1 MPPHATKTP
10 AQFTRRPALQ
20 IIALLGALLPAL
32 TPSMTWAQ
40 NYPAKTIT
48 LVVPFAAGGG
58 TDSIARDVA
67 RVLSEKLGQPVIV
80 ENRGGGGGAIGA
92 NSVAKAQ
99 ADGYT
104 LLFATSTF
112 ITNAAAEAST
122 PYDVEKDF
130 APVAMIGRGPLLV
143 VSSKELG
150 AKNITQLRALGQA
163 RPQGLDYCS
172 AGNGSINHLAGELFR
187 SRTQL
192 NLTHV
197 PYKGSGP
204 ATIDLLAGRVSLF
217 FATVPTILPHVREGR
232 VNLLA
237 VTGLKRSPLFPE
249 TPTMAESGV
258 NDFNITTWW
267 GVLAPAK
274 TPKAVVDKLNFAI
287 NAAAAIDPVRAR
299 LVNEGAES
307 ISGSPA
313 DFQRAL
319 ARELAL
325 WRGVVKTAGLKLNK
339 E

>member
-1 MPPHATKTP
+1 MPIY
-10 AQFTRRPALQ
+10 FTLVNHIPRRRSALNM
-20 IIALLGALLPAL
+20 IPLLGALVWAMAPGLAG
-32 TPSMTWAQ
+32 AQ

-67 RVLSEKLGQPVIV
+67 RVLSDKLGQPVIV

-112 ITNAAAEAST
+112 ITNAAAESST
-122 PYDVEKDF
+122 PYNVEKDF

-204 ATIDLLAGRVSLF
+204 ATIDLLAGRVNLF

-237 VTGLKRSPLFPE
+237 VTGLKRSPLFPD

-258 NDFNITTWW
+258 SDFNITTWW

-274 TPKAVVDKLNFAI
+274 TPKAIVDKLNHAI
-287 NAAAAIDPVRAR
+287 NETAAIDPVRSR
-299 LVNEGAES
+299 LVNEGAEA

-319 ARELAL
+319 GRELHL
-325 WRGVVKTAGLKLNK
+325 WRGVVTTAGLKLNR